1 MKLNRKKI
9 VIGLSIAFLLCCL
22 PPLIPILFM
31 VCCGVMRLLGYIL
44 GLTYREVCVIGNIYL
59 QGAIWAASSL
69 LPLIVAI
76 VAVVKKREIGR
87 VITLFVSMLYSAVYW
102 IILILLCR
110 RYAPPLAPAFDRC
123 VDDLFFTADLLGTTY
138 EVVNIIFFVAFFGLS
153 IIANYVFYHII
164 KRAYLTK
171 HEKVGALEKNEQ
183 KS

>member
-1 MKLNRKKI
+1 MKLDRKKI
-9 VIGLSIAFLLCCL
+9 VIGVTIAFLLCCL

-87 VITLFVSMLYSAVYW
+87 VITLFVSML
-102 IILILLCR
+102 
-110 RYAPPLAPAFDRC
+110 
-123 VDDLFFTADLLGTTY
+123 
-138 EVVNIIFFVAFFGLS
+138 
-153 IIANYVFYHII
+153 
-164 KRAYLTK
+164 
-171 HEKVGALEKNEQ
+171 
-183 KS
+183 